1 MPRGGKRP
9 GAGAPKGNLNALKTG
24 SRSRQLN
31 IVIEALLASPAIRRV
46 MLKLVQQDVRR
57 NKRLQQAI
65 ADAVDSYRRRSIT
78 QKTAQQ
84 THEVKISRKQ

>member
-46 MLKLVQQDVRR
+46 MLKLVQHDVRR
-57 NKRLQQAI
+57 NQRLQQAI
-65 ADAVDSYRRRSIT
+65 ADAVRSYRRRSISP
-78 QKTAQQ
+78 KTTRQ
-84 THEVKISRKQ
+84 THKEKNFPKQ

>member
-24 SRSRQLN
+24 SRSQQLN
-31 IVIEALLASPAIRRV
+31 TVIEALLASPTLRRV

-57 NKRLQQAI
+57 NQRLQQAI
-65 ADAVDSYRRRSIT
+65 ADAVRSYRRRSISP
-78 QKTAQQ
+78 KTTQQ
-84 THEVKISRKQ
+84 THKEKSFRKQ

>member
-9 GAGAPKGNLNALKTG
+9 GAGAPRGNLNALKTG

-31 IVIEALLASPAIRRV
+31 TVIEALLASPTIRRV

>member
-24 SRSRQLN
+24 SRSQQLN
-31 IVIEALLASPAIRRV
+31 IVIEALLASPTVRRV
-46 MLKLVQQDVRR
+46 MLKLVQQDIRR

-65 ADAVDSYRRRSIT
+65 ADAVDSYRQRSISQET
-78 QKTAQQ
+78 TLQ
-84 THEVKISRKQ
+84 THKAKIFRKQ

>member
-65 ADAVDSYRRRSIT
+65 ADTVDSYRRRSIT

>member
-24 SRSRQLN
+24 SRSQQLN
-31 IVIEALLASPAIRRV
+31 TVIEALLASPTIRRV

-57 NKRLQQAI
+57 NQRLQQAI
-65 ADAVDSYRRRSIT
+65 ADAVDSYRRRSISP
-78 QKTAQQ
+78 KTTQQ
-84 THEVKISRKQ
+84 THKEKIFPKQ